1 MKDASRFSFSRQ
13 AGEQRTASLM
23 SASTLASSLSS
34 ALRSRAIAALE
45 PARRHSRL
53 ALAFGSDHLNDL
65 PPACDKVAQ

>member
-1 MKDASRFSFSRQ
+1 
-13 AGEQRTASLM
+13 M